1 MEVRLFI
8 VIILYVI
15 LLFVPDTAYSCY
27 VLNKERARVG
37 VDDGFRGE
45 CSNNGYEITC
55 VLKEGSWVECSGP
68 EGSATGTNLN
78 SLIYSI
84 CGCSAQ
90 DERER
95 SLQEQMRNY

>member
-1 MEVRLFI
+1 MKLLIVTILFMT
-8 VIILYVI
+8 
-15 LLFVPDTAYSCY
+15 LLFVPHTAYSCD
-27 VLNKERARVG
+27 VMNKERARVG
-37 VDDGFRGE
+37 VDEGFRGE

-55 VLKEGSWVECSGP
+55 VLQQGSWIECSGP
-68 EGSATGTNLN
+68 EGTATGTNLN
-78 SLIYSI
+78 SLVYSI